1 MQSQMP
7 LPGFG
12 PAKSPESDGGSIR
25 PNYVGETKIYYT
37 KAREILTRA
46 TGFMGE
52 YDYTLNPYSGCFF
65 GCTYCYAA
73 FFSRDLAKRDDWG
86 NWLFVKENAV
96 DLLLKRKLGSL
107 DGKLIYMSSVTDPLP
122 ASGT

>member
-1 MQSQMP
+1 MQSQMS
-7 LPGFG
+7 LPGLKPEDPSTDENNPVG
-12 PAKSPESDGGSIR
+12 PTAIGQ
-25 PNYVGETKIYYT
+25 TKIYYSQ
-37 KAREILTRA
+37 AREILTRA

-86 NWLFVKENAV
+86 NWLLVKENAV
-96 DLLLKRKLGSL
+96 DLLRKRSLKLG
-107 DGKLIYMSSVTDPLP
+107 
-122 ASGT
+122 